1 MRLNIN
7 LASQPY
13 EDARQFWM
21 RWGTGLAI
29 ATILSLALVTTTISG
44 WFAARR
50 DHADIAKLK
59 TEIAQRDRARLQAEE
74 FLNRPENRSTRDQS
88 QFLNQ
93 LIERKAFSWTHV
105 LEDLEKVMPAR
116 VHLVS
121 IAPGLGDDNQ
131 LHLKLSVGGDS
142 RDKALELARR
152 MEDSRRFNSS
162 QITSERWNPQ
172 PNGQGDPFQCT
183 IEAIYIPETEPVP
196 STRPANGASANAPSA
211 KATSTA
217 TELSE
222 RTNP

>member
-1 MRLNIN
+1 MRIGIN

-29 ATILSLALVTTTISG
+29 TAIATVALLTITITG

-50 DHADIAKLK
+50 DHHEIAGLK
-59 TEIAQRDRARLQAEE
+59 AEIAQRDQARLRAED
-74 FLNRPENRSTRDQS
+74 FLNRPENRATRDQS

-93 LIERKAFSWTHV
+93 LIERKSLSWTHV

-121 IAPGLGDDNQ
+121 IQPELDEDNQ
-131 LHLKLSVGGDS
+131 LRLKLNVGGDS

-152 MEDSRRFNSS
+152 MEDSRRFSS
-162 QITSERWNPQ
+162 SRITSERWSPQ
-172 PNGQGDPFQCT
+172 NNGQNDPFQCT
-183 IEAIYIPETEPVP
+183 IEAIYIPETVPVP
-196 STRPANGASANAPSA
+196 SSRPANAAAA
-211 KATSTA
+211 KETTPKTRPTTA
-217 TELSE
+217 EVSE

>member
-13 EDARQFWM
+13 EDAHQFWM

-29 ATILSLALVTTTISG
+29 ASILSMALVVTTVSG

-50 DHADIAKLK
+50 DHTDIAKLK
-59 TEIAQRDRARLQAEE
+59 AEIVQRDHARQQAEE

-93 LIERKAFSWTHV
+93 LIERKAFSWTRV

-121 IAPGLGDDNQ
+121 IAPELDEDNQ

-162 QITSERWNPQ
+162 RITSERWNSQ
-172 PNGQGDPFQCT
+172 NNGQGDPFQCT
-183 IEAIYIPETEPVP
+183 IEAIYIPETVPVP
-196 STRPANGASANAPSA
+196 SLKPANATGAG
-211 KATSTA
+211 ATSKP
-217 TELSE
+217 TEVSE